1 MSGWRIHAV
10 MRMPPKPGFN
20 SISFNSLTYSLFL
33 SFPSPSLPSPPL
45 PLPSLALPFYL
56 SFSLSSPS
64 LCIVYHLASVN
75 VCCKCVCACM
85 HVKARDWHCESFLII
100 CHLYFLET
108 RSSSNSKAHA
118 FGYGGWP
125 IEPQRSASVSSLCST
140 PLHRGS
146 GYYHG
151 AWLLTEDLTSRSH
164 VCAAVLWPT

>member
-1 MSGWRIHAV
+1 MFLKDKRISMSGWRIHAV

-33 SFPSPSLPSPPL
+33 SF
-45 PLPSLALPFYL
+45 
-56 SFSLSSPS
+56 PS

-151 AWLLTEDLTSRSH
+151 AWLLTEDLTSRPH